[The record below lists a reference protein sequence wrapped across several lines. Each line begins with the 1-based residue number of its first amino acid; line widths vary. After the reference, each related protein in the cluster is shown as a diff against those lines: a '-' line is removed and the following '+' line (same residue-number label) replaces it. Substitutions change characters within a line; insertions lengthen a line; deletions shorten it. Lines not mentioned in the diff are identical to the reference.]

1 MRRARSAT
9 PRAKLSVSG
18 TPAGVQ
24 QALDA
29 FTTFSRSAGLPSD
42 AEWRFLVAIDEILA
56 NSISH
61 GGCDG
66 AIDLQFSLTKD
77 RVTVEIVDSADVFD
91 PLAAPAPDVTAPIE
105 DRRPGGLGIAI
116 VRGLMDRVVYERRA
130 GRNQLT
136 LTWRVPP
143 HAH

>member
-18 TPAGVQ
+18 TAAGVQ

-29 FTTFSRSAGLPSD
+29 FTAFSRSVTLPSD

-56 NSISH
+56 NIISH
-61 GGCDG
+61 GRRDG
-66 AIDLQFSLTKD
+66 AIDLQFSLAKD
-77 RVTVEIVDSADVFD
+77 LLKVEIADSADVFN
-91 PLAAPAPDVTAPIE
+91 PLLAPAPDLTAPIE

-116 VRGLMDRVVYERRA
+116 VRGLMDRVVYERRG
-130 GRNQLT
+130 GRNRLA